1 MNKSTFVKK
10 TTLFLNTLDFVKKPV
25 VFDELD
31 STNLTAKALAKAG
44 AKEGTVVIARTQ
56 SHGRG
61 RFDRIWQS
69 PPGGIYLSLILR
81 PTVPIQQ
88 ASILSFMTAL
98 AVTKTI
104 RSYGV
109 QATIKWPNDVRVN
122 GRKIAG
128 LLLESEGDGS
138 KIDYVVVG
146 IGINLSV
153 DLKNLSPAIQEKS
166 TSLLKEL
173 PCPVDYYDFLK
184 IFFMTFED
192 YYSDFQAQKY
202 DKILTEWRAWS
213 DTLGKRVKVKTMTG
227 TLEGTVDDVDNSGF
241 LILRTEKGDTK
252 KIMSGDCL
260 YFDELDHT

>member
-10 TTLFLNTLDFVKKPV
+10 TTLFLNTLDFVKKPF
-25 VFDELD
+25 VFDKLD

-88 ASILSFMTAL
+88 ASLLSFMTAL

-109 QATIKWPNDVRVN
+109 LATIKWPNDVRVN
-122 GRKIAG
+122 SRKIAG

-146 IGINLSV
+146 IGINLCV
-153 DLKNLSPAIQEKS
+153 DLKNLSSAIQEKS
-166 TSLLKEL
+166 TSLRNEL

-202 DKILTEWRAWS
+202 DKILTEWKAWS
-213 DTLGKRVKVKTMTG
+213 DTLGKRVKIKTMTG
-227 TLEGTVDDVDNSGF
+227 TLQGTVDDVDNSGF
-241 LILRTEKGDTK
+241 LILRTEKGDTQ
-252 KIMSGDCL
+252 KIITGDCL